1 MMRESR
7 VDFLGCPVDG
17 LSLDE
22 AVVKVEDLIRQKTP
36 HHVAVINANKLWL
49 MEKDSR
55 VTRIMQEAALVLPEK
70 AVVIGGRIL
79 GVDTLHHV
87 GGIMLLKAF
96 LDRAQDKE
104 YRVFFLGAKPEV
116 LQQMMQVLAKSH
128 SRLRITGSQHGYFKD
143 EELSGLK
150 QWIRSERPDVLFVA
164 MGTPKQ
170 EFWITEHMPDLAV
183 PVCMGVGGSFD
194 VIAGRKKDAPAWVRT
209 LAMEWLYRL
218 AQDPKNLW
226 KRYLITIPWFLR
238 KVVRARFEKSFSR
251 LNYGRG

>member
-1 MMRESR
+1 MISESR

-17 LSLDE
+17 LSME
-22 AVVKVEDLIRQKTP
+22 QAVGKVEDFIRRGTP

-49 MEKDSR
+49 MERDSR
-55 VTRIMQEAALVLPEK
+55 VTMTMQGAALVLPEK

-96 LDRAQDKE
+96 LDRAQEKE
-104 YRVFFLGAKPEV
+104 YRVFFLGAKPEILV
-116 LQQMMQVLAKSH
+116 QMIQVLAQSH
-128 SRLRITGSQHGYFKD
+128 PRLKIAGSQDGYFKD
-143 EELSGLK
+143 EELSSVK
-150 QWIRSERPDVLFVA
+150 QRVRTARPDVLFVA

-170 EFWITEHMPDLAV
+170 EYWITEHMVDLGV

-238 KVVRARFEKSFSR
+238 KVLRARFEKSLSH